1 MSNKFQKAI
10 AGKTTKLAGK
20 SLKSDAVSISP
31 VLSAY
36 IEGSLYNLPLDS
48 IAPDPTQPRKYFDED
63 KLNELAESIKSKGVL
78 QPIIVRKNPSEES
91 GSEFLI
97 IAGERRFRAS
107 KLAGLDLIPA
117 IFTEGDPEE
126 IALIENLQRDDL
138 KPLEEAEGYKRIM
151 ESHGY
156 TQEQL
161 SAVVGKTRSTIAEV
175 LTLNR
180 LPENIKEDCLNTDV
194 SKTALLEIAKRKD
207 PEEAL
212 FLYNKV
218 KNENFTVAR
227 IKQLTRPKPERKR
240 LSPQSSVLQKIAE
253 TRKLVLKIKI
263 EELEKEEKAK
273 IWEEFNELYR
283 VINNSINNS

>member
-227 IKQLTRPKPERKR
+227 IKQLTRPKPERKT
-240 LSPQSSVLQKIAE
+240 LSPQASVLQKIAE

-273 IWEEFNELYR
+273 IWEDFNELYR